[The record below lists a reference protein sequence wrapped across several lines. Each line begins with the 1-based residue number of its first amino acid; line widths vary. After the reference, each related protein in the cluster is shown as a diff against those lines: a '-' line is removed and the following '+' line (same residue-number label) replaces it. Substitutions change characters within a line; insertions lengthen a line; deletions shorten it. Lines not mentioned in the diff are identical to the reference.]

1 MGAQRERRTDNK
13 AKNATVIK
21 KYANRR
27 LYNTATSTYVTL
39 EDLAKMV
46 KDGTD
51 FIVYDAKTGEDI
63 TRSVLTQIIFE
74 EENKEGNNLLPI
86 NFLRQLI
93 RFYGDSMQGMVP
105 NYLEFSMGNLMKD
118 QDKLK
123 KQMLDAFGG
132 GDPFKMMEETAKRNM
147 QLFQD
152 SMKMFTPFVQ
162 GFTHRALPIPLPQL
176 PVPSDA
182 VPPEAPKPRSRH
194 QPAKMILQVLKD
206 QLDGHAAKNRLAQ
219 PLILTDRYEFFK
231 TQCVR
236 LSGCLPRP
244 GYRMLHSALTM
255 RRAADRD
262 LNPCH
267 LAGLWAHPTL
277 W

>member
-1 MGAQRERRTDNK
+1 MCVGSIRVSEDQAK

-39 EDLAKMV
+39 EDLSKMV

-74 EENKEGNNLLPI
+74 EENKDGNNLLPI

-105 NYLEFSMGNLMKD
+105 NYLEFTMGNLMKD
-118 QDKLK
+118 QDKLR
-123 KQMLDAFGG
+123 KQMADAFGG
-132 GDPFKMMEETAKRNM
+132 GDPFKLMEETAKRNM

-152 SMKMFTPFVQ
+152 SLKMFTPF
-162 GFTHRALPIPLPQL
+162 G
-176 PVPSDA
+176 VPSNFANPFAAAAGASDA
-182 VPPEAPKPRSRH
+182 VPPETPKPEARPPS
-194 QPAKMILQVLKD
+194 KDDLQLLKD
-206 QLDGHAAKNRLAQ
+206 QLAAMQQKLDAMNR
-219 PLILTDRYEFFK
+219 
-231 TQCVR
+231 
-236 LSGCLPRP
+236 
-244 GYRMLHSALTM
+244 
-255 RRAADRD
+255 
-262 LNPCH
+262 
-267 LAGLWAHPTL
+267 
-277 W
+277 